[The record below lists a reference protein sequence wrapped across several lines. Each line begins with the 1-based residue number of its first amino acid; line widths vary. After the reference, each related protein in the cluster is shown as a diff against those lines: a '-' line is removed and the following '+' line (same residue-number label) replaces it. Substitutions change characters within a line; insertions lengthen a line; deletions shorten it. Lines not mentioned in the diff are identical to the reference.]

1 MRIGV
6 PKETAAGEHRVA
18 LVPEVVSKLKA
29 KGLDVVVQS
38 GAGEDALLTDAAYIA
53 AGAEI
58 TPDAAKV
65 WGSDVVVTI
74 APPDPQAIRGLGSG
88 SILIGFLAPLTSPQT
103 TRALAEAKAT
113 AFAMEAIP
121 RISRAQAMDALS
133 SQANVAGYRA
143 ALLGA
148 EEMGRFYPMLM
159 TAAGTIPPA
168 KVLVLG
174 VGVAGLQALATA
186 KRLGARTT
194 GYDVRPEVAEQ
205 VESLGAQW
213 LDLGIEASGEGGY
226 ARELTEQ
233 ERAQQQQALT
243 DAIKGFDVVI
253 TTALVPGRPAPRL
266 VTAEAV
272 EGMKPGSVIVDLAGE
287 AGGNC
292 ELTEPGQTT
301 VKHDV
306 KIVSPLNLPA
316 GMAEHSSQ
324 LFARNVQALLDL
336 FVGEDGELQLD
347 FDDEIVKGACIMR
360 DGEIVNPGSESGS
373 GGLMIL
379 ASTLTTNLAILVLA
393 GFIGFVVI
401 SKVPNTLHTPL
412 MSGTNAIHGIVLLGG
427 LLVVGASG
435 NGTFNKVILVIAIAF
450 GTINVVGGFLVT
462 DRMLEMFKSKPKSA
476 GRGRQGKASRER
488 ASAGNVL
495 PAGPELPGR
504 PLHRRL
510 RAVHPGAAR
519 ALGPDDRGTGQPHRG
534 RRHDD
539 RSDRHASEPGR
550 GQLGADRDRRGARHR
565 RRHPGAHAR

>member
-29 KGLDVVVQS
+29 NGLDVTVQADA
-38 GAGEDALLTDAAYIA
+38 GADAMLTDAAFVDAGAQIA
-53 AGAEI
+53 A
-58 TPDAAKV
+58 DAAPV
-65 WGSDVVVTI
+65 WQSDVVVTI

-103 TRALAEAKAT
+103 TRALADAKAT
-113 AFAMEAIP
+113 SFAMEAIP
-121 RISRAQAMDALS
+121 RISRAQSMDALS
-133 SQANVAGYRA
+133 SQSNVAGYRA

-148 EEMGRFYPMLM
+148 QEIGRFYPMLM

-213 LDLGIEASGEGGY
+213 LDLGLEASGEGGY
-226 ARELTEQ
+226 ARELTDE
-233 ERAQQQQALT
+233 ERARQQQALT

-272 EGMKPGSVIVDLAGE
+272 QGMLPGSVIVDMAGE

-292 ELTEPGQTT
+292 ELTEPGQT
-301 VKHDV
+301 VVRHDV

-324 LFARNVQALLDL
+324 LFARNVLALLDL
-336 FVGEDGELQLD
+336 FVGEDGSLTLD
-347 FDDEIVKGACIMR
+347 FDDEIVHGACITR
-360 DGEIVNPGSESGS
+360 DGEIVN
-373 GGLMIL
+373 
-379 ASTLTTNLAILVLA
+379 A
-393 GFIGFVVI
+393 GAKAAV
-401 SKVPNTLHTPL
+401 
-412 MSGTNAIHGIVLLGG
+412 
-427 LLVVGASG
+427 
-435 NGTFNKVILVIAIAF
+435 
-450 GTINVVGGFLVT
+450 
-462 DRMLEMFKSKPKSA
+462 ESA
-476 GRGRQGKASRER
+476 GPGG
-488 ASAGNVL
+488 AG
-495 PAGPELPGR
+495 GGGG
-504 PLHRRL
+504 
-510 RAVHPGAAR
+510 PGAA
-519 ALGPDDRGTGQPHRG
+519 GGTSAGT
-534 RRHDD
+534 
-539 RSDRHASEPGR
+539 PG
-550 GQLGADRDRRGARHR
+550 GSQAEGADA
-565 RRHPGAHAR
+565 